1 MNITVPSYVSAP
13 LILAAI
19 FFTCLISVAGIKA
32 LALAL
37 KRKYAKTPEPE
48 KPLVPTRA
56 AAPRKK
62 PRAVK
67 SIEIDPDDVDKIYV
81 RKSS

>member
-1 MNITVPSYVSAP
+1 MNITVPSYISAP

-19 FFTCLISVAGIKA
+19 FFMCLMSVVGVKS
-32 LALAL
+32 LLFAL
-37 KRKYAKTPEPE
+37 KRKYAKPVESEEP
-48 KPLVPTRA
+48 PAPA
-56 AAPRKK
+56 PSAAPRKK
-62 PRAVK
+62 PRSVK